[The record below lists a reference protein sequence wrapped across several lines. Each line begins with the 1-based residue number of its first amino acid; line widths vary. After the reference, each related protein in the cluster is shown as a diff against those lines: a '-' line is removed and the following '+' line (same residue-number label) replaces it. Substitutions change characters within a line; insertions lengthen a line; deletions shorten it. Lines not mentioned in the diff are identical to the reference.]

1 MMKIKMSN
9 KGVSILGAVI
19 TLVVLGIF
27 GAAIVALVSTEQE
40 SRRLL
45 LEKEQAFYAVQA
57 GLEYAIREI
66 VNGGNPVATNK
77 QIGRGTFTNVIN
89 YAQHSIAVTGRSGEV
104 SKTHTIDFNQFG
116 GDCLG
121 VNNDQVTVVGPNKTD
136 MKANTLRKN
145 CNNAI
150 TIDKFQFTWGPDN
163 GEKITR
169 IELENNTVYNDA
181 NGSPSG
187 AVIDIADYT
196 LSGGTAHQLNLV
208 RFTDNMLNK
217 SFSWVITLSDGSYN
231 VKSFV
236 ILPPNQK

>member
-1 MMKIKMSN
+1 MKIRKSN
-9 KGVSILGAVI
+9 KGVSVLGAVI
-19 TLVVLGIF
+19 VLVVLGIF

-66 VNGGNPVATNK
+66 KNGGNPVVTNK
-77 QIGRGTFTNVIN
+77 QIGRGTFTNVTN
-89 YAQHSIAVTGRSGEV
+89 FAQHSITVTGRTGEV
-104 SKTHTIDFNQFG
+104 ARTHTIDFNQFG

-150 TIDKFQFTWGPDN
+150 TVDKFQFTWDPDN

-169 IELENNTVYNDA
+169 IELENNTVYSDA

-187 AVIDIADYT
+187 AVIDITDYVID
-196 LSGGTAHQLNLV
+196 GGQAHQLNLV
-208 RFTDNMLNK
+208 RFTGNMLNK
-217 SFSWVITLSDGSYN
+217 SFVMTVFLNDGSY
-231 VKSFV
+231 VTMSFV